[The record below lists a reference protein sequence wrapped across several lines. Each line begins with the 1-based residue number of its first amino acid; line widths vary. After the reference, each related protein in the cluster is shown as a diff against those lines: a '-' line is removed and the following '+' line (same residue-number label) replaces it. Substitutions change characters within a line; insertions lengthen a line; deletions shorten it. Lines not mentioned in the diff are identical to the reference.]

1 MRTTSNSITHLYEPN
16 PDQVKFINHMN
27 RNGYGPNK
35 TFPITLHF
43 RTFKRDS
50 GRESDWVRA
59 NVIMA
64 LFYSSGFSIT
74 EIPAFN
80 LALILSC
87 VCRWHSQIAL
97 LCIFRLKGFAP
108 RFTSATR
115 IVSVLASVCAG
126 GTVQTVAKYLH
137 HFAVLSLVYF
147 SETALTRLIKIKLN
161 MQPQL
166 DFPISTRSLSRFIP
180 ISIRRTSL
188 EQNRHK
194 NEMLNLKDKQKRKFP
209 SWATEKM
216 ALNILKTKFP
226 RLIRLDSFSVRVNAF
241 LTSLSYENQFRLYQL
256 CLFAPFPVIWLRTS
270 PFVSLTLSGEEE
282 KINTVK
288 DVLNDIC
295 GCLFIAIYSIELNEL
310 VCALDFAW

>member
-1 MRTTSNSITHLYEPN
+1 
-16 PDQVKFINHMN
+16 
-27 RNGYGPNK
+27 
-35 TFPITLHF
+35 
-43 RTFKRDS
+43 
-50 GRESDWVRA
+50 
-59 NVIMA
+59 MA
-64 LFYSSGFSIT
+64 LTNCIVVHFQIKRIRPPFHVRHPNSVRISICLYWRYSSDG
-74 EIPAFN
+74 
-80 LALILSC
+80 
-87 VCRWHSQIAL
+87 SQIL
-97 LCIFRLKGFAP
+97 AP
-108 RFTSATR
+108 F
-115 IVSVLASVCAG
+115 CG
-126 GTVQTVAKYLH
+126 
-137 HFAVLSLVYF
+137 SLVYF
-147 SETALTRLIKIKLN
+147 SETALTRLIKIKQN

-256 CLFAPFPVIWLRTS
+256 CLFAPFPVIWLQTF